1 MNSLAM
7 RQLAIAAP
15 LALIVHVIAFALVLS

>member
-1 MNSLAM
+1 MNPLAM

-15 LALIVHVIAFALVLS
+15 LALLVHIIAFALVLA